1 MNNTYKNLCK
11 LNLFINKIKNYE
23 PNIVNIIYNLTKK
36 YIKINDYYIIE
47 KKIRGENKKQIVK
60 IDDYEV
66 IKDMNGLTN
75 YIYSY
80 DYGVY
85 GFHEGFCLYH
95 EIRFLTDEERDK
107 NKNGRFWKLP
117 QEFYQ
122 SSPT

>member
-1 MNNTYKNLCK
+1 MDNFDTKVCK
-11 LNLFINKIKNYE
+11 LNFFIRKIRNYE
-23 PNIVNIIYNLTKK
+23 PNIVNIIYNLTKR

-47 KKIRGENKKQIVK
+47 NKIRGENIKQIVK

-66 IKDMNGLTN
+66 IKDINGLTN

-95 EIRFLTDEERDK
+95 EIIFLTDEEREK
-107 NKNGRFWKLP
+107 NKNGRFWELP